1 MNRRRKLRRSVLCW
15 AALCPLVALV
25 LLPYAVMLS
34 TALKT
39 TPEVMSFPPRWLPRH
54 WTLAGFRGVWTE
66 AHLGVAIANSA
77 IISGASAL
85 LALCFAAPAAYAV
98 ARLRF
103 RGKPAYRLFLLV
115 TQMLAPVLLILGLFR
130 MAAAVPFGDGTLVN
144 TRLGVILIYAAFQIA
159 FSVWM
164 LAASFAAIPQDIE
177 EAAWIDGCGRAR
189 AVWHMFLPLAVPAV
203 AVCAIVAFVAGWN
216 EYVVALTMLRDPDK
230 QTVTL
235 QVVNLVAGRYSVEW
249 NQAMAATFIAT
260 LPVAVVFACLQR
272 YLVRGLTIGAIK

>member
-1 MNRRRKLRRSVLCW
+1 MRARRSLVCW
-15 AALCPLVALV
+15 AVLSPLIVLV
-25 LLPYAVMLS
+25 LFPYAVMLS

-39 TPEVMSFPPRWLPRH
+39 TPEVMSFPPHWIPRRWSLESFPGM
-54 WTLAGFRGVWTE
+54 WAQ
-66 AHLGVAIANSA
+66 AHLGLAIGNSVLVAGGSV
-77 IISGASAL
+77 L
-85 LALCFAAPAAYAV
+85 LTLCVAVPAAYAL
-98 ARLRF
+98 ARLSF
-103 RGKPAYRLFLLV
+103 RLKPIYRLFLLV

-130 MAAAVPFGDGTLVN
+130 MAAGIHIGDGTLVN

-164 LAASFAAIPQDIE
+164 LSAYFAAIPQDIE
-177 EAAWIDGCGRAR
+177 EAAWIDGCGRMQ
-189 AVWHMFLPLAVPAV
+189 AVRHMFLPLAVPAI

-235 QVVNLVAGRYSVEW
+235 QVVNLVAGRYSIAW
-249 NQAMAATFIAT
+249 NQVMAATLIAT

-272 YLVRGLTIGAIK
+272 YLVRGLTLGAVK